1 MERSFTLKLLP
12 FFSSV
17 VIYFKTHVFAAS
29 DPSYRKAI
37 LKCLPI
43 YCLVYIAVSNRKM
56 SSESKGF
63 SKKIAIGLALSS
75 VGDAFL
81 VWPDLFL
88 PGMLA
93 FSLAHM
99 VYISNFGW
107 KPLFPKLGVILY
119 FFVFIIIS
127 ILVTGLDDIFIV
139 AVPAYALLLTTMAWR
154 ATARYLTSPSR
165 WRLISALG
173 SVLFLLSDAV
183 LGVNKF
189 LTPIPYGEF
198 IVMMTYYGAQLCI
211 SLGTFEVVLK
221 KQK

>member
-88 PGMLA
+88 P
-93 FSLAHM
+93 
-99 VYISNFGW
+99 V
-107 KPLFPKLGVILY
+107 
-119 FFVFIIIS
+119 IS